1 MTTINEATVLALSP
15 TASFQ
20 SLGDSAVILMT
31 DSGQLYTCNTTTEA
45 FLKKV
50 DGFRTMAEIID
61 GVLAEFEVDRDT
73 LRGDMVNIASELAAE
88 GIVIIAE
95 AAGGDVD

>member
-1 MTTINEATVLALSP
+1 MTMIHEATIVALSP

-45 FLKKV
+45 FLKQI
-50 DGFRTMAEIID
+50 DGSRTMAEIID
-61 GVLAEFEVDRDT
+61 GVIAEFDIDRDT
-73 LRGDMVNIASELAAE
+73 LRGDMIGIANELAAE

-95 AAGGDVD
+95 MTG